1 MNSVIIIQTL
11 SPQVTIELLQVSF
24 ISLSQIFSHVGL
36 VTKRSAQ
43 VELVVKNPSANS
55 DDVRDADLIPRSGR
69 YPGGGRGSP
78 LQYSCREK
86 PMDREAWWA
95 TFHVAMSQT

>member
-36 VTKRSAQ
+36 VTNRSAQ

-55 DDVRDADLIPRSGR
+55 DDERDADLIPRSGR

-78 LQYSCREK
+78 LQYSCLEK

>member
-1 MNSVIIIQTL
+1 MIQTL

-36 VTKRSAQ
+36 VTKRATQ

-55 DDVRDADLIPRSGR
+55 DDIRDAGLIPRSGR
-69 YPGGGRGSP
+69 YPGGGRGNP
-78 LQYSCREK
+78 LQYSCLEK

-95 TFHVAMSQT
+95 TFQWVAMSQT